1 MIYGYARVSTSD
13 QKTDLQ
19 ILALQEA
26 GCESIFVE
34 TASGADRRRPEL
46 TKCLAKLQSGD
57 TLVVWKL
64 DRLGRSLSHLVA
76 ILDDL
81 TSRGVQFRA
90 ITQGIE
96 TGTSTGR
103 LVSHILGALAE
114 FERELIKERT
124 REGIKAAKGRGQK
137 MGRRYV
143 MNQEQIR
150 HARRLMDEGNSA
162 SYVAGIFK
170 VSRAT
175 LFNSFQRLKEDD
187 LPGRKEEGR
196 DARTVDMFDGKTDK
210 ERD

>member
-81 TSRGVQFRA
+81 THRGVQFRA

-150 HARRLMDEGNSA
+150 HAHRLMDEGNSA

-175 LFNSFQRLKEDD
+175 LFNGFQRLKEDD
-187 LPGRKEEGR
+187 LPGRNEEEGR
-196 DARTVDMFDGKTDK
+196 DTRTVDMFDGKTDK
-210 ERD
+210 DR

>member
-13 QKTDLQ
+13 QKIDLQ

-34 TASGADRRRPEL
+34 TATGADRHRPEL
-46 TKCLAKLQSGD
+46 TTCLAKLQSGD
-57 TLVVWKL
+57 VLVVWKL

-81 TSRGVQFRA
+81 SSRGVQFRA

-124 REGIKAAKGRGQK
+124 REGIKAAKGRRQK
-137 MGRRYV
+137 MGRRTKS
-143 MNQEQIR
+143 
-150 HARRLMDEGNSA
+150 NS
-162 SYVAGIFK
+162 
-170 VSRAT
+170 T
-175 LFNSFQRLKEDD
+175 
-187 LPGRKEEGR
+187 
-196 DARTVDMFDGKTDK
+196 TVLELAF
-210 ERD
+210 